1 MNKYFG
7 NYIAYPK
14 DIQNMIDNNDA
25 RYAYRWLKDDYLEI
39 EAWLIMIWINRIHTD
54 IDLIIYA
61 MAIIQILHFH
71 FSNFIN
77 ILCKKSHWN
86 LIMLVGTLWADA
98 K

>member
-71 FSNFIN
+71 LQKISLKFD
-77 ILCKKSHWN
+77 H
-86 LIMLVGTLWADA
+86 VGGYSVSRC
-98 K
+98 